1 MPGNATCKLLFL
13 FFVLLATNAFADL
26 AVSIQPADGNTLF
39 YPNEV
44 REYQVLVINTGNQ
57 AEIGTRFEL
66 NTSESL
72 VLLEENKETDKI
84 QFTLPEIKNRD
95 QVTVPIRVK
104 ARDLPSDRAIISVN
118 YGQTQFT
125 GLSAVQH
132 VVRQPGF
139 QTHTSI
145 QSTTIALNENN
156 KIEVTA
162 RNDSNNPVANI
173 VIRPALEPALQ
184 PLSPHV
190 YTLDQLDENEAIPP
204 QTFEFVPK
212 GNVLGKFNAGVI
224 IEFDDEQGHHVIDRR
239 YIVSVEDRS
248 ISLLL
253 ALLLIGALAYIF
265 FASKEK
271 SKPASEPRKTKKK

>member
-1 MPGNATCKLLFL
+1 MPGNATCKLLVL

-72 VLLEENKETDKI
+72 VLLEENKET
-84 QFTLPEIKNRD
+84 
-95 QVTVPIRVK
+95 
-104 ARDLPSDRAIISVN
+104 
-118 YGQTQFT
+118 
-125 GLSAVQH
+125 
-132 VVRQPGF
+132 
-139 QTHTSI
+139 
-145 QSTTIALNENN
+145 N

-224 IEFDDEQGHHVIDRR
+224 I
-239 YIVSVEDRS
+239 
-248 ISLLL
+248 
-253 ALLLIGALAYIF
+253 
-265 FASKEK
+265 
-271 SKPASEPRKTKKK
+271 